1 MTVTPAR
8 LLTFLLGVAAVTAL
22 VVALLS
28 GGDSGYVVKAEF
40 SNARGLVKGNDVR
53 VNGAPAG
60 TVKEIEL
67 TDRGTAL
74 VTLELHD
81 GLPQV
86 RSDASASIR
95 PVDLLGD
102 VYLSLSLGEA
112 GEPLAGDIPAARTTN
127 APRLDQLLNT
137 FQPSQRLGLRALLV
151 ETGVALDARGVDLN
165 RAFAELRPALSA
177 TDDVMRELGSQN
189 AALKSLVTDAQRV
202 TGQAAPRS
210 RDLGRLVSSL
220 SSLVKATDARRPALD
235 RGVAQ
240 LPATLSRVRSTADEL
255 AKTARAARPL
265 AASLRDSAPALTT
278 AAQRLT
284 PFLGQAKTVARQA
297 TPTLG
302 RVSSFLQA
310 GGPTFTALNT
320 GLTRLGAAAP
330 NLNRLMDAVVPAAPA
345 ISEGFFVNFP
355 DQAAEPGNQ
364 PFDPF
369 ADPRRHY
376 WRGAAVVGCET
387 FGVKVEP
394 NCMANVLATLKRGGG
409 GSRSSSKTR
418 PAADSPASSIAP
430 LTRRLERQ
438 LGVPLSRVVPRAPD
452 LGRLAKPVLDYLLGP

>member
-1 MTVTPAR
+1 MK
-8 LLTFLLGVAAVTAL
+8 
-22 VVALLS
+22 
-28 GGDSGYVVKAEF
+28 D
-40 SNARGLVKGNDVR
+40 
-53 VNGAPAG
+53 
-60 TVKEIEL
+60 IEL
-67 TDRGTAL
+67 TERGTAL
-74 VTLELHD
+74 VTLDLHD

-112 GEPLAGDIPAARTTN
+112 AEPLTGDIPVARTTN
-127 APRLDQLLNT
+127 APRLDQLLT
-137 FQPSQRLGLRALLV
+137 PSSRRSGSGCARCSWRRGSRW
-151 ETGVALDARGVDLN
+151 TRRGVDLN
-165 RAFAELRPALSA
+165 RAFAELRPALRA

-220 SSLVKATDARRPALD
+220 STLVRATDAQRPALD
-235 RGVAQ
+235 RAW
-240 LPATLSRVRSTADEL
+240 RSCRRRWA
-255 AKTARAARPL
+255 ASARRRTSWRRRRARRKPL

-278 AAQRLT
+278 AAQKLT
-284 PFLGQAKTVARQA
+284 PFLGQARTVARQA

-302 RVSSFLQA
+302 RVSDFLQA
-310 GGPTFTALNT
+310 GGPTFSALDT

-330 NLNRLMDAVVPAAPA
+330 NLDRLMDAVVPAAPA

-376 WRGAAVVGCET
+376 WRGAAVMGCET
-387 FGVKVEP
+387 FGVKVRP
-394 NCMANVLATLKRGGG
+394 NCMADVLASLKRDYGDKKA
-409 GSRSSSKTR
+409 RARKR
-418 PAADSPASSIAP
+418 AAAQPQSQVAP
-430 LTRRLERQ
+430 LTRSLERR
-438 LGVPLSRVVPRAPD
+438 LRVPIERVVPKRPQMPRA
-452 LGRLAKPVLDYLLGP
+452 LGQVLDYLLGP